1 MGQLTLWCK
10 RSFFEGL
17 IMEYGLVVGVDLVCL
32 RLGCS
37 QGRSQKFLVGGAQV
51 ILSY

>member
-1 MGQLTLWCK
+1 M
-10 RSFFEGL
+10 SFFAGL
-17 IMEYGLVVGVDLVCL
+17 IIEYGPAVGVDLVCL

-51 ILSY
+51 ISSY